1 MVKYKCNISLFI
13 FPKKEKNKSVLNSYK
28 AEVKCQILVY
38 FNVFDTKTSSIF
50 NIPSMNNWNNEHA
63 IDY

>member
-50 NIPSMNNWNNEHA
+50 NIPSMNN
-63 IDY
+63 